1 MRRQYEDPQF
11 RRHALGQ
18 QFGEIDLAQ
27 LTAEQVALLDEAH
40 IAQVVTLMP
49 DGSPQISPVWIDT
62 DGTDVLFNTAL
73 GRVKTDNMERD
84 ARVAVGVYDAANPTT
99 RVVNIRGHVTDIT
112 AEGADAHIDMLAK
125 KYTGADTYGG
135 HRADQTRVIVRI
147 SPDNIT
153 GR

>member
-1 MRRQYEDPQF
+1 M
-11 RRHALGQ
+11 
-18 QFGEIDLAQ
+18 AQ
-27 LTAEQVALLDEAH
+27 LNTEQVALLREPH
-40 IAQVVTLMP
+40 IAQIVTLMS

-62 DGTDVLFNTAL
+62 DGNDVLFNTAL
-73 GRVKTDNMERD
+73 GRVKTDNIERD

-112 AEGADAHIDMLAK
+112 SAGADDHIDKLAK
-125 KYTGADTYGG
+125 KYTGAETYNG
-135 HRADQTRVIVRI
+135 HSPNLTRVIVRI